1 MIRAAVLA
9 ATLALPAVAAA
20 QPMDAAARNYVRSG
34 LTAFEE
40 RRFAEAARA
49 FREAHAISHRPELL
63 FNVGRAEA
71 AAGNLSA
78 AVEALTLFRDAGAPN
93 FDRAALDAQIQ
104 ELQAQRDA
112 QQRREAEA
120 RAQNAPPPPAPEVR
134 TVVEPRWFRVEYQ
147 QTTLNTVG
155 PWVTLGVGAALGV
168 FGVVQGAMAASNV
181 ALLNDVNRGQTPWS
195 QSAQDA
201 RDAAPGQVTRAAIFG
216 GVGGAMVL
224 GGALW
229 MILRGRGER
238 REVRTDP
245 VLGLS
250 PAGIGLSVGGVM

>member
-1 MIRAAVLA
+1 VNRAAVLA
-9 ATLALPAVAAA
+9 AALALSSAAAA
-20 QPMDAAARNYVRSG
+20 QPMDQATRNYVRSG
-34 LTAFEE
+34 VTAFEE

-63 FNVGRAEA
+63 FNIGRAEA
-71 AAGNLSA
+71 AAGNLTA

-104 ELQAQRDA
+104 ELRAQQEA
-112 QQRREAEA
+112 QQRRESEA
-120 RAQNAPPPPAPEVR
+120 RAQNAPPPPPPEVR
-134 TVVEPRWFRVEYQ
+134 TVIAPRWFRVEYHQ
-147 QTTLNTVG
+147 STLNAVG
-155 PWVTLGVGAALGV
+155 PWVTLGVGAAV
-168 FGVVQGAMAASNV
+168 GVVGIIQGAAAASSV
-181 ALLNDVNRGQTPWS
+181 SLLNDVNRGQTAWS
-195 QSAQDA
+195 PSAQDA
-201 RDAAPGQVTRAAIFG
+201 RDAAGGQVTRAAILG

-229 MILRGRGER
+229 LILRGRGER
-238 REVRTDP
+238 REVRSDP